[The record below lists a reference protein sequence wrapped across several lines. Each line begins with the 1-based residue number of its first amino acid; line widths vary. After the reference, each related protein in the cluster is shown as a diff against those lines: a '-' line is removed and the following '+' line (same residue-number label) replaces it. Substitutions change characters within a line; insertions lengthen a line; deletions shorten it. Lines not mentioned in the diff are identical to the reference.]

1 MMSPGS
7 KGWEE
12 KEANLD
18 GRRGPCNVHFTS
30 TLLRAL
36 AVVLLFFFFF
46 FFFFWYIVQMSR
58 LASQSMVP

>member
-18 GRRGPCNVHFTS
+18 GRRGLCNVHFTS

-36 AVVLLFFFFF
+36 VVVLLFFFFF
-46 FFFFWYIVQMSR
+46 LVYCPNV
-58 LASQSMVP
+58 